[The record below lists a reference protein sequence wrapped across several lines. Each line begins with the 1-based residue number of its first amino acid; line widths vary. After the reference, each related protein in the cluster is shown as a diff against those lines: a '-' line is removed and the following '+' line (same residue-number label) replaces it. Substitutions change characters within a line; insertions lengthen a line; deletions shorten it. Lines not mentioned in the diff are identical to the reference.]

1 MACQYL
7 SAMNIIHRDIKP
19 TNVLVK
25 NGGYKLCD
33 FGFSC
38 ECEKK

>member
-7 SAMNIIHRDIKP
+7 ARFQIIHRDIKP
-19 TNVLVK
+19 SNVLIQ
-25 NGGYKLCD
+25 NGMHKLCD

-38 ECEKK
+38 